1 MVRTIVARL
10 HGAQL
15 TRVGSLDVG
24 SVLADTYEVTRL
36 IGRGGM
42 GEVWL
47 ASHRRLPGKQVAIK
61 VLHLN
66 GKPLSADALARF
78 RREAEVATRINHPN
92 IVEVHDFNTLPDG
105 SPYLVLEFL
114 QGESLASRLRHP
126 MDVADV
132 QRILRQVG
140 SALQAAHAHGVVHRD
155 LKPDNIFVVSEP
167 MGEVVKVLD
176 FGISKVVDSNTL
188 QTQEAVLVGTPAYMS
203 PEQALGNNKDVG
215 PQSDVFALGAIAYE
229 MLTGA
234 QPFVAE
240 SIAQLVF
247 KIAYEPHQ
255 PISVLKPGLPP
266 NVVAAVERAL
276 NKDRTQRYP
285 DVAAFIEELTGSPLP
300 AVRMVEHRSARSGV
314 APPGDGSSDSLMMGA
329 TAAPASAAARALIA
343 VAIPPAPSRTPL
355 FAGLGV
361 VVVVA
366 AAAVYFFTRP
376 PRMIAIPVV
385 PTLIEEVGV
394 VDAGAAAVLPPPVV
408 VVMDAGVGAPAPVVA
423 VAPRKLAVPPA
434 DELAQLAE
442 LEGLVRD
449 RKFKEA
455 VEVSDRTNRLPLSP
469 VGLSYAAMLS
479 TQASCGRKDQSG
491 AAIRFRTITNASHL
505 AAAKTF
511 CAKHIDSTLLSP

>member
-1 MVRTIVARL
+1 M
-10 HGAQL
+10 
-15 TRVGSLDVG
+15 GSLDVG

-126 MDVADV
+126 MEVADV

-140 SALQAAHAHGVVHRD
+140 SALQAAHAHGVIHRD
-155 LKPDNIFVVSEP
+155 LKPDNIFVVAEP

-176 FGISKVVDSNTL
+176 FGISKVVDSTTL

-229 MLTGA
+229 MLTGS
-234 QPFVAE
+234 QPFVAD
-240 SIAQLVF
+240 SVAQLVF
-247 KIAYEPHQ
+247 KIAYEPHA
-255 PISVLKPGLPP
+255 PITALKPGLPP

-276 NKDRTQRYP
+276 LKDRTQRYP
-285 DVAAFIEELTGSPLP
+285 DVAAFIQELTGSALP
-300 AVRMVEHRSARSGV
+300 AMRVTENRDARSGV
-314 APPGDGSSDSLMMGA
+314 ATPGDGSSDSLMMGA
-329 TAAPASAAARALIA
+329 TAAPGSGAASRPALVA
-343 VAIPPAPSRTPL
+343 VAVTAPSRVPL
-355 FAGLGV
+355 FAGFAVLIAL
-361 VVVVA
+361 A
-366 AAAVYFFTRP
+366 AGAVYFFTRP
-376 PRMIAIPVV
+376 PPMIAVPVV

-394 VDAGAAAVLPPPVV
+394 VDAGVVVAPPLPVV
-408 VVMDAGVGAPAPVVA
+408 EEVVMVPDAGVATPPVLA
-423 VAPRKLAVPPA
+423 APRKLVVPPA
-434 DELAQLAE
+434 EELAQLAE
-442 LEGLVRD
+442 LESLVRE

-455 VEVSDRTNRLPLSP
+455 VEISDRTNRLPLSP
-469 VGLSYAAMLS
+469 LGLSYAAMLS

-491 AAIRFRTITNASHL
+491 ALIRFRTITHPSHV

-511 CAKHIDSTLLSP
+511 CGKHIDPTLLSR